1 MPGVTS
7 LVGAGTRLDRG
18 RAILDELGLDGLLVS
33 RSAAKRWLAGFVTHR
48 GEELTSGYSGTL
60 LVTRDAQ
67 LILADGR
74 YVEQAEGEC
83 PGWDVHPTSEAIQV
97 ELPAVAGDRG
107 ARRLGAEAKV
117 LSHAEWAA
125 IEAAG
130 LELVPVDEPLA
141 ALRIV
146 KDADELAAI
155 ERACALTDACFAY
168 LIGIIRPGMTERE
181 VAWELE
187 GWFRANR
194 AEDLAFEP
202 LVLVGAH
209 AAMPHGHPSDTAV
222 VQGQP
227 LLIDFGCQID
237 GYRSDMTRTVFF
249 GEPAPETR
257 RRYQAVRQA
266 QQLAF
271 EAAAAGVIG
280 SELDRIAREHLA
292 SAGLG
297 EAFAH
302 GLGHGIGLE
311 THEAPMLK
319 DWHRPLEAGMVF
331 TLEPGV
337 YFPGEIGIRIE
348 DDVHLTDAGPR
359 RLTTAPRDLIVIA

>member
-1 MPGVTS
+1 MPGVTA
-7 LVGAGTRLDRG
+7 LVGAGARLDRA

-33 RSAAKRWLAGFVTHR
+33 RSAGKRWLAGFVTHR

-60 LVTRDAQ
+60 LLTHDAQ

-83 PGWDVHPTSEAIQV
+83 PGWEVHRTSKPLEV
-97 ELPAVAGDRG
+97 ELPAIAGE
-107 ARRLGAEAKV
+107 RLAVRIGAEAQV
-117 LSHAEWAA
+117 LSHADWAA
-125 IEAAG
+125 VEAGG
-130 LELVPVDEPLA
+130 LELVPVDESLA
-141 ALRIV
+141 ALRLV

-155 ERACALTDACFAY
+155 ERACVLTDACFAH
-168 LIGIIRPGMTERE
+168 LTETIRPGMTERE

-187 GWFRANR
+187 DWFRANG

-202 LVLVGAH
+202 LVLVGAR
-209 AAMPHGHPSDTAV
+209 AAMPHGHPSDVAV
-222 VQGQP
+222 TNGQT
-227 LLIDFGCQID
+227 LLIDFGCQVD
-237 GYRSDMTRTVFF
+237 GYRSDMTRTLFF

-257 RRYQAVRQA
+257 RRYEAVHQA

-271 EAAAAGVIG
+271 EAAAPGVIG
-280 SELDRIAREHLA
+280 SELDRVAREHLA

-297 EAFAH
+297 KAIAH

-319 DWHRPLEAGMVF
+319 DWDRPLEAGMVF
-331 TLEPGV
+331 TLEPGI
-337 YFPGEIGIRIE
+337 YFPGEVGIRIE

-359 RLTTAPRDLIVIA
+359 CLTTAPREIVVL